1 MFDPPSGRDK
11 LFWMTVA
18 PSDVTKMKAVVFF
31 HHGFGDHSGFCAQE
45 LMVTLAKLYNFG
57 CICCDMPG
65 MGRSDGQYSPAP
77 KR

>member
-1 MFDPPSGRDK
+1 M
-11 LFWMTVA
+11 
-18 PSDVTKMKAVVFF
+18 TKMNAVVFF

-65 MGRSDGQYSPAP
+65 MGRSDGQFTVPRP